1 MEPTIH
7 HLKHD
12 PNERFI
18 GNLPWKIGQ
27 MKNAKSGLTP
37 RVDGTADNHCLC
49 RPKYKLKNIGLAERL
64 PVEQEDWSKVI
75 DTAEKHARIRA
86 VQMHM
91 QNITNI
97 PALSLSICPCDYS
110 RPVSASAAL
119 RGLHTDEIDRTWI
132 YDTGAGA
139 CFLGYAHLTANERK
153 RRVALLLIRL

>member
-1 MEPTIH
+1 MATLPHRKVERKFLEIKFNMEPTIH
-7 HLKHD
+7 HLKYD

-27 MKNAKSGLTP
+27 MKNAKSGLPP

-49 RPKYKLKNIGLAERL
+49 KPKCKLKNIGLAERL

-75 DTAEKHARIRA
+75 ETVEKHARIRA

-97 PALSLSICPCDYS
+97 PALTLPMCACDYVWS
-110 RPVSASAAL
+110 PGAAVAL
-119 RGLHTDEIDRTWI
+119 KGLHTDEIGRTWI
-132 YDTGAGA
+132 
-139 CFLGYAHLTANERK
+139 
-153 RRVALLLIRL
+153 